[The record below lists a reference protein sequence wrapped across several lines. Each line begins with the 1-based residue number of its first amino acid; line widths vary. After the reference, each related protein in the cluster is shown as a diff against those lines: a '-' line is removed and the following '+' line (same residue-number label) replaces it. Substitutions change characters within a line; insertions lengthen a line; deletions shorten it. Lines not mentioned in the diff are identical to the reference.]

1 MKNKYIRLKAMLL
14 AGPIALTSPSLTACS
29 NKDSETNS
37 NQEIIVQ
44 DSTMHFGVGEHIISV
59 PISPKM
65 ILDSIM
71 YNMIIIQV
79 MNQLE
84 YL

>member
-14 AGPIALTSPSLTACS
+14 AGTIALTSPSLTACS

-44 DSTMHFGVGEHIISV
+44 DSLC
-59 PISPKM
+59 
-65 ILDSIM
+65 IL
-71 YNMIIIQV
+71 V
-79 MNQLE
+79 
-84 YL
+84 